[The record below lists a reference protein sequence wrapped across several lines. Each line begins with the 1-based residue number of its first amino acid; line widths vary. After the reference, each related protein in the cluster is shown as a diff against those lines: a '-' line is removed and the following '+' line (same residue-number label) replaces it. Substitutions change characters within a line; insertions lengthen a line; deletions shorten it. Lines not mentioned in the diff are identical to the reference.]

1 MTQLL
6 LGPGA
11 SLALAPAA
19 DLEAADLSSADL
31 APAVGRAAEGR
42 VPPAPKQPRAGAR
55 EGTEEQR
62 CSHVTAEQPDQA
74 CDPVTPISSGALN
87 RPAGPG
93 ALYLLCSCTYRACTH
108 YEATLTMGRRP
119 TSGARGCG
127 CISHASRSSRA
138 GERHAR
144 LGLLRLGRTAPSLY
158 SLRGHV
164 DYEARPATA
173 LLTMSTY
180 RGQAAARHRARTAH
194 SRSRRC
200 LALRL

>member
-1 MTQLL
+1 MQPSSPYWGRTLTLALALTLALTLTRYWGVTQLL

-87 RPAGPG
+87 RTSRTRCSTCYAA
-93 ALYLLCSCTYRACTH
+93 ALTVL
-108 YEATLTMGRRP
+108 
-119 TSGARGCG
+119 
-127 CISHASRSSRA
+127 
-138 GERHAR
+138 
-144 LGLLRLGRTAPSLY
+144 
-158 SLRGHV
+158 
-164 DYEARPATA
+164 
-173 LLTMSTY
+173 LLTMKLHLLWAGGLRPVHVGVAASRTHLA
-180 RGQAAARHRARTAH
+180 RAGQVSATPG
-194 SRSRRC
+194 
-200 LALRL
+200 